1 MQDAVLL
8 LFRHLIQYVSDH
20 PEDHECHEDK
30 EDLLILQHAE
40 GSAFVLQ
47 IIQSGLC
54 GGFYLLRADQ
64 FSYLQ
69 CGGYLCIPFHDSAC
83 ISAFVLL

>member
-47 IIQSGLC
+47 IIQLKDTAYDIEC
-54 GGFYLLRADQ
+54 R
-64 FSYLQ
+64 
-69 CGGYLCIPFHDSAC
+69 
-83 ISAFVLL
+83 FVLQVDHGKVLRVLVKKHQHNDPNDIQ